1 MYPFLYLAVF
11 AVGSVGFEVRVVLT
25 WIFSLSLL
33 LLQAAF
39 FLFLV
44 QQACERL
51 LQLLPLTQ
59 AELL

>member
-11 AVGSVGFEVRVVLT
+11 TVDSVEFEVRVVLT

-33 LLQAAF
+33 PQATF

>member
-11 AVGSVGFEVRVVLT
+11 TVDSVEFEVRVVLT

-33 LLQAAF
+33 PQATF

-44 QQACERL
+44 RQACERL